1 MSRYY
6 CSITDKS
13 YTQAQIDKNLSDAY
27 KELYTF
33 EPMGACE
40 GCGGRGTES
49 AHIIAQARCKQLKLT
64 SLIWNPINFF
74 RSDRKCNLVA
84 ENISNKEIRNLLNF
98 QEILYVYNLYD
109 QERYS
114 ILTSLE

>member
-1 MSRYY
+1 MNRYH

-13 YTQAQIDKNLSDAY
+13 YSQAQIDKNLSDTY
-27 KELYTF
+27 REIYVF
-33 EPMGACE
+33 EPLGSCE
-40 GCGGRGTES
+40 GCGGRGVCS

-64 SLIWNPINFF
+64 SLIWQPMNFF
-74 RSDRKCNLVA
+74 RSCHRCNLVA

-98 QEILYVYNLYD
+98 QEILYVYKLYD

-114 ILTSLE
+114 ILNYE